1 MHKKRDVMKQLDMH
15 DLASISCES
24 TEMFLRNLLLA
35 VATCGEEQSKTLTFV
50 ADV

>member
-1 MHKKRDVMKQLDMH
+1 MQEKREVMKQLEMH

-24 TEMFLRNLLLA
+24 SVMFLRNLLLA
-35 VATCGEEQSKTLTFV
+35 VATFSEEQSKTLTFV